1 MGIRTVDILKLMIRL
16 GERPWSA
23 EQPINKDVVELI
35 CDELYFDPVW
45 EKTTSDVDVLPIPR
59 PKDKSSLPRR
69 PLVVTIMGHVDHG
82 KTTLLDTLRGTNVA
96 AGEAGGIT
104 QRVSI
109 FQTKLKSSGQVVTF
123 MDTPGHAAFSS
134 IRERGTNVTDLACLV
149 VAADDGPQD
158 QTIEAIEYIQKRKV
172 PFFVVITKIDKNG
185 ANAEAVYM
193 ELLKHDIQ
201 LEKYGGEVVSVEVSA
216 KTGQGMQELEE
227 AILMQQEMLEP
238 RAYRDSKQGE
248 AVVIESEVNR
258 YTGVTCMTMVQW
270 GTLRVGD
277 AFVAGTRCR
286 VFSLGFSTPF
296 LL

>member
-23 EQPINKDVVELI
+23 EQPINRDVVELI
-35 CDELYFDPVW
+35 CDELYFEPVW
-45 EKTTSDVDVLPIPR
+45 EKTTSDVDVLPMVR
-59 PKDKSSLPRR
+59 PKDMSGLPRR
-69 PLVVTIMGHVDHG
+69 PLIVTIMGHVDHG

-109 FQTKLKSSGQVVTF
+109 FQTKLKNSGQMITF
-123 MDTPGHAAFSS
+123 MDTPGHAAFAS
-134 IRERGTNVTDLACLV
+134 IRERGTNVTDVACLV

-185 ANAEAVYM
+185 ANAEGVYM

-216 KTGQGMQELEE
+216 KTGAGMADLEE
-227 AILMQQEMLEP
+227 TILMLQEMVEP
-238 RAYRDSKQGE
+238 RADCDSKQGE

-277 AFVAGTRCR
+277 AFVAGT
-286 VFSLGFSTPF
+286 T
-296 LL
+296 

>member
-1 MGIRTVDILKLMIRL
+1 MGIRTIDILKLMIRL

-23 EQPINKDVVELI
+23 EQPINKDLVELI

-45 EKTTSDVDVLPIPR
+45 EKTTSDVDVLPVVR
-59 PKDKSSLPRR
+59 PKDRSGLVRR

-109 FQTKLKSSGQVVTF
+109 FQAKVSDQVVTF
-123 MDTPGHAAFSS
+123 MDTPGHAAFAS
-134 IRERGTNVTDLACLV
+134 IRERGTNVTDVACLV
-149 VAADDGPQD
+149 IAADDGLQD
-158 QTIEAIEYIQKRKV
+158 QTREAIEYIKKRKV
-172 PFFVVITKIDKNG
+172 PFFVVITKMDKNG
-185 ANAEAVYM
+185 ADAEAVYM

-216 KTGQGMQELEE
+216 KTGKGMKELED
-227 AILMQQEMLEP
+227 AILMQQEALEP
-238 RAYRDSKQGE
+238 SADKDSKQAE

-258 YTGVTCMTMVQW
+258 YTGVTCVTLVQW
-270 GTLRVGD
+270 GTLRIGD
-277 AFVAGTRCR
+277 PFVAGK
-286 VFSLGFSTPF
+286 V
-296 LL
+296 

>member
-1 MGIRTVDILKLMIRL
+1 MGIRTIDILKLMIRL

-23 EQPINKDVVELI
+23 EQPINKDLVELI

-45 EKTTSDVDVLPIPR
+45 EKTTSDVDVLPVVR
-59 PKDKSSLPRR
+59 PKDKSGLVRR

-109 FQTKLKSSGQVVTF
+109 FQAKVSDQVVTF
-123 MDTPGHAAFSS
+123 MDTPGHAAFAS
-134 IRERGTNVTDLACLV
+134 IRERGTNVTDVACLV
-149 VAADDGPQD
+149 IAADDGLQD
-158 QTIEAIEYIQKRKV
+158 QTREAIEYIKKRKV
-172 PFFVVITKIDKNG
+172 PYFVVITKMDKNG
-185 ANAEAVYM
+185 ADAEAVYM

-216 KTGQGMQELEE
+216 KTGKGMKELED
-227 AILMQQEMLEP
+227 AILMQQEALEP
-238 RAYRDSKQGE
+238 SADKDSKQAE

-258 YTGVTCMTMVQW
+258 YTGVTCVTLVQW
-270 GTLRVGD
+270 GTLRIGD
-277 AFVAGTRCR
+277 PFVAGK
-286 VFSLGFSTPF
+286 V
-296 LL
+296 